1 MHAPGH
7 RADEAGDLGALA
19 LEPEIG
25 QVMALQ
31 LPAEKCADA
40 AARKPD
46 ASFLPRLCI
55 EHEHVGQEVAQ
66 MGRIDVAA
74 RRRGALPAQPV
85 PMIEEPSCRR
95 QSQRLLLTRSHFGE
109 ARAVRA
115 PKGASKC
122 APNGKATSTGCRK
135 KNGLDVQASEPIPT
149 SLASKVT
156 ASSTSP
162 LGGTLIP

>member
-1 MHAPGH
+1 MAPHWDFAFGRTGRRSSSNVELAPLSRLAGEARDEAMHAPGH

-31 LPAEKCADA
+31 LPAEKRADA

-95 QSQRLLLTRSHFGE
+95 QSQRLLLTRGHFRK

-122 APNGKATSTGCRK
+122 APMAR
-135 KNGLDVQASEPIPT
+135 
-149 SLASKVT
+149 
-156 ASSTSP
+156 
-162 LGGTLIP
+162 